1 MMRISLL
8 RRICVRNFSLNS
20 VKSTTAPV
28 PGSGTPSISVNNEFM
43 KKIDT
48 KSLSKAEQMYI
59 EQLNKRNSDR
69 FAKEKRLRK
78 HYRIVGSFLFA
89 FVLSVYFYT
98 MYAIRQEK
106 FLDDFEVPP
115 LPDPAAEKLKKK

>member
-59 EQLNKRNSDR
+59 EQ
-69 FAKEKRLRK
+69 
-78 HYRIVGSFLFA
+78 
-89 FVLSVYFYT
+89 
-98 MYAIRQEK
+98 
-106 FLDDFEVPP
+106 
-115 LPDPAAEKLKKK
+115 